1 MINHLSIKQM
11 WLEENIILI
20 KDVQK
25 RVDKKM
31 LKKTN
36 KKLFIIYQKTKVQKV
51 GSPKNERVEKT

>member
-1 MINHLSIKQM
+1 
-11 WLEENIILI
+11 LI

-36 KKLFIIYQKTKVQKV
+36 KKIFIIYQKTKVQKV